1 MRSRARSLLLQ
12 VMLFMEGYLE
22 TVKQAEE
29 AEGVRTL
36 RVHLSVTAPFRALTA
51 SYPGGDL
58 GQAQHTVTRTLPR
71 VF

>member
-22 TVKQAEE
+22 MVKQAEE

-36 RVHLSVTAPFRALTA
+36 CVHPSVTAPFLGPD
-51 SYPGGDL
+51 SLIPG
-58 GQAQHTVTRTLPR
+58 
-71 VF
+71 